1 MKKLLFIMAVLLG
14 ISINANAQNI
24 IIQQNNQQQKE
35 KVIVQEKEVPVYI
48 RETNPAPQTP
58 VCLYGYL
65 YVYPEDIGR
74 FAWYPSDV
82 VNSIN
87 KAKAFGRSNWR
98 LPTLEELNIIQNN
111 VSKLGVFNWKNQISS
126 FYMHQYNG
134 KVCVCNS
141 HTQIDG
147 DFNYCIRLV
156 STD

>member
-1 MKKLLFIMAVLLG
+1 MKKLLFMMAVLLG

-24 IIQQNNQQQKE
+24 IVQQNNQQQKE
-35 KVIVQEKEVPVYI
+35 KVIVKEVEVPVYI
-48 RETNPAPQTP
+48 KETNPTPQSP

-74 FAWYPSDV
+74 FAWYPADV

-98 LPTLEELNIIQNN
+98 LPTLEELQIIQKN
-111 VSKLGVFNWKNQISS
+111 VSKLGVFNWKNQITG

-134 KVCVCNS
+134 KVCVCDS
-141 HTQIDG
+141 HHQIDG

-156 STD
+156 STN